1 MDANPA
7 KRRKTDHSGPGEA
20 YSALTFD
27 AAAASAGLFRP
38 STFILE
44 TAELL
49 QQSRV
54 DYGKLLPNAEELLR
68 NVKTAVESVDTH
80 GPVLVGL
87 SHPMSPFHPILTFL
101 IFFLFSF

>member
-7 KRRKTDHSGPGEA
+7 KRRKTDHSAAGEP
-20 YSALTFD
+20 YGALPFD

-54 DYGKLLPNAEELLR
+54 DYGKLLPDAEELLR

-80 GPVLVGL
+80 GPVLVSPISRL
-87 SHPMSPFHPILTFL
+87 SSLLYFL
-101 IFFLFSF
+101 

>member
-7 KRRKTDHSGPGEA
+7 KRRKTDHSGNGESYA
-20 YSALTFD
+20 ALPFD
-27 AAAASAGLFRP
+27 ASAASAGLFRP

-49 QQSRV
+49 EQSRV
-54 DYGKLLPNAEELLR
+54 DYGKLLHNADELLR

-80 GPVLVGL
+80 GPVLVSL
-87 SHPMSPFHPILTFL
+87 QAFQ
-101 IFFLFSF
+101 